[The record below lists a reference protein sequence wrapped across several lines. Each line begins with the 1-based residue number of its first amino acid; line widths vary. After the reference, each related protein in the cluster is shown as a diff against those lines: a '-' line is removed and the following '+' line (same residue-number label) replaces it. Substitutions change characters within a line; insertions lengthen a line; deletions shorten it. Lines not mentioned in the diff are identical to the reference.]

1 MCKPLGNQHMLKLCD
16 VSWCFERPTG
26 NSTAHTH
33 PTPHDWLHS
42 QKWFRFGLLLVHYRP
57 IDNSLAVVLA
67 FWVVELLRNGEPLRI
82 PCHMSD
88 IWTYRPNHLG
98 IEDVI
103 PNRCFTP
110 SRKAVSI
117 QFHFLE
123 SLVRI
128 LWKLWNLC
136 THIRRKASKKTINI
150 CSFATPNRNPWRD
163 QPPAEPSLKLPGV
176 TKITVL
182 GLMAPRFFLKNPKCW
197 KSPTW
202 IIFVVLEMFVYLFGK
217 SGYWE
222 STRSVIMLLVDL

>member
-1 MCKPLGNQHMLKLCD
+1 MKLASMLCQKCANHLAISTCRSFVMVHD
-16 VSWCFERPTG
+16 VSKDLRAIPL
-26 NSTAHTH
+26 HTH

-42 QKWFRFGLLLVHYRP
+42 QKWFRFGLLLVHHRP

-67 FWVVELLRNGEPLRI
+67 FWVVELLRNGEPPRL

-98 IEDVI
+98 IKDVI

-128 LWKLWNLC
+128 LWKLCNLC
-136 THIRRKASKKTINI
+136 TQIRKKASKKTINKI
-150 CSFATPNRNPWRD
+150 GIFATPNRNPWRD

-182 GLMAPRFFLKNPKCW
+182 GLMAPRFFPQ
-197 KSPTW
+197 KSKVFT
-202 IIFVVLEMFVYLFGK
+202 FGK
-217 SGYWE
+217 VQRGS
-222 STRSVIMLLVDL
+222 